1 MNEQEI
7 KKLLKKF
14 HSGKCTPEE
23 LALLK
28 AMMHEFDSE
37 TDSKPLKEGLK
48 QALWE
53 RIEMQTVAPA
63 KVRQLNMIWL
73 KVAAALVLAILGGIL
88 YSGKFFNHNAGDR
101 MVYQTVTA
109 PKGQMTQVTLPDNTV
124 VQLNAG
130 TTIKFPVKFSDK
142 KREVFLL
149 DGEAFF
155 EVEHDALKPFLVHT
169 AKVTTQVLGTSFN
182 IKFYNELS
190 DIRLFVKTG
199 KVEVHDQTHTFG
211 MYTPRQLLIYNK
223 QSQSFIK
230 QQIADDH
237 SISWM
242 SDELILDNVSFKEV
256 AVYLQNRYNIN
267 FRYLGTKPN
276 RQHYSVRL
284 PNKLTIKQVVDIL
297 QVIDG
302 RSYKLQGNTV
312 NIK

>member
-14 HSGKCTPEE
+14 HAGKCTAEE

-28 AMMHEFDSE
+28 TIMHEFDSE
-37 TDSKPLKEGLK
+37 SDLKPLKEGIK

-53 RIEMQTVAPA
+53 RIELQTAVPA

-73 KVAAALVLAILGGIL
+73 KVAAVLVLTILGGVL
-88 YSGKFFNHNAGDR
+88 YSGRFFNHNGSDR
-101 MVYQTVTA
+101 TAYQTVTA
-109 PKGQMTQVTLPDNTV
+109 PKGQMTQVILSDNTT

-149 DGEAFF
+149 NGEAFF

-182 IKFYNELS
+182 IKFYSELS
-190 DIRLFVKTG
+190 DIQLFVKTG
-199 KVEVHDQTHTFG
+199 KVEVHDQIHTLG
-211 MYTPRQLLIYNK
+211 MYTPRQLLVYNK
-223 QSQSFIK
+223 QNQSFIK
-230 QQIADDH
+230 KQIADDH
-237 SISWM
+237 SLSWM
-242 SDELILDNVSFKEV
+242 SDELILDNASFKEV

-267 FRYLGTKPN
+267 FRYLGTRPN
-276 RQHYSVRL
+276 RQHYSVRF

>member
-1 MNEQEI
+1 MNEEEI

-14 HSGKCTPEE
+14 HSGKCTDQE

-28 AMMHEFDSE
+28 EMMHEFDSE
-37 TDSKPLKEGLK
+37 TDLKPLKEGVK
-48 QALWE
+48 QTLWE
-53 RIEMQTVAPA
+53 RIEMQTAVPV
-63 KVRQLNMIWL
+63 KVRPLNMMWL
-73 KVAAALVLAILGGIL
+73 KVAAALVLAILGGVL
-88 YSGKFFNHNAGDR
+88 YSGRFFNHNTGDR
-101 MVYQTVTA
+101 IAYQTVTA
-109 PKGQMTQVTLPDNTV
+109 PKGQMTQVVLPDNTT

-149 DGEAFF
+149 GGEAFF
-155 EVEHDALKPFLVHT
+155 EVVHDASKPFLVHT

-190 DIRLFVKTG
+190 DIQLFVKSG
-199 KVEVHDQTHTFG
+199 KVEVHDQIHTLG

-223 QSQSFIK
+223 QNQSFIK
-230 QQIADDH
+230 KQIADDH
-237 SISWM
+237 SLSWM
-242 SDELILDNVSFKEV
+242 SDELILDNASFKEV
-256 AVYLQNRYNIN
+256 EVYLQNRYNIS
-267 FRYLGTKPN
+267 FRYLGTRPN
-276 RQHYSVRL
+276 RQHYSVRFS
-284 PNKLTIKQVVDIL
+284 NKLTIKQVVDIL